1 MPDPSYRVTLDGQP
15 LEAEIVALLT
25 RIEVRESDSDPTVC
39 ALRFNLS
46 QSGEGEFAPLDNGIF
61 NPATKLGVEI
71 EAPGGNVTHM
81 FAGFITHVRPHFEVV
96 ESSSYL
102 EVLSMDAA
110 VLMNAEERVASYPD
124 ATDGDAVEEVFGRY
138 GISYQGEATNAQHEE
153 KRQLLVQRST
163 DWELVQR
170 LAKRNG
176 YICYLEADGQ
186 SGDVTA
192 YFKPRGVK
200 DTAQPDLA
208 LLREGPNLKWLDLQA
223 VMTGPVRVI
232 GAAID
237 PVRKRIVRGDGTPGL
252 DALGDGLLDG
262 TVEDGLKGAGVNAA
276 TALLRDAYPLEAQVA
291 AQSAGATDRALFA
304 VEARGEVDPLLYR
317 GLLRARR
324 PVLIKGIGKTFVGT
338 YWVRAVRTTV
348 EEGVIAQTFVAE
360 RNAIGLSGKED
371 FGQSAEE
378 VPPQ

>member
-61 NPATKLGVEI
+61 NPAAKVGVEV
-71 EAPGGNVTHM
+71 EAPGGNKTHM
-81 FAGFITHVRPHFEVV
+81 FAGFITHVRPHFEII

-102 EVLSMDAA
+102 EVLAMDAA
-110 VLMNAEERVASYPD
+110 VLMNAEERVATYPD
-124 ATDGDAVEEVFGRY
+124 STDADAVEQVFGNY
-138 GISYQGEATNAQHEE
+138 GITYQGQATNAQHEE

-176 YICYLEADGQ
+176 YICYLEPDPT

-223 VMTGPVRVI
+223 VFTGPVRMV

-237 PVRKRIVRGDGTPGL
+237 PVKKRIVRGDGSPTL

-262 TVEDGLKGAGVNAA
+262 TVEDGLKGAGVTAA
-276 TALLRDAYPLEAQVA
+276 TGLIRDPYPLEAQIA
-291 AQSAGATDRALFA
+291 AQSGGGTDRALFA
-304 VEARGEVDPLLYR
+304 VEARGEVDPSLYR

-324 PVLIKGIGKTFVGT
+324 PVLIKGVGKTFVGT
-338 YWVRAVRTTV
+338 YWVRAVRTTI